1 MLFMISKCK
10 YFMALYEVASA
21 NGSTTRNEKKI
32 QECIQTVNSSF
43 QEAQGYI
50 KTASLDNAALQY
62 VSLRKYIARCYLF
75 DSKFKFVLG
84 IYSDAIKLILQANKQ
99 YFVQEH

>member
-1 MLFMISKCK
+1 M
-10 YFMALYEVASA
+10 
-21 NGSTTRNEKKI
+21 
-32 QECIQTVNSSF
+32 NSSF

-84 IYSDAIKLILQANKQ
+84 IYSDAIKLIL
-99 YFVQEH
+99 